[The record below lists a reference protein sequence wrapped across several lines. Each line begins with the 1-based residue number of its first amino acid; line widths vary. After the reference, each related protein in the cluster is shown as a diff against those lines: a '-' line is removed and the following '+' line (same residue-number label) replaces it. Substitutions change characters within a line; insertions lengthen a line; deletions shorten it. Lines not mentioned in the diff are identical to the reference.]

1 MREFSALLASLAA
14 MAATPA
20 IAQDTSGNFDGF
32 HVEAVAGYDIVEISI
47 DEDVF
52 GETLSDDQGGF
63 AYGVA
68 AGYDVSIGG
77 TLLGVEIEYADSGV
91 GIEDSYVGELL
102 GSEVDIAASLDAGRD
117 LYAGIRLG
125 GQLSDRSL
133 VYVKAGYTNA
143 RAKFSMTGTVDGETF
158 ADSASATFDGLR
170 FGVGSEFAFS
180 KNAFAKVEYRLS
192 MYGDG
197 EAEMDG
203 ENSDIGEI
211 FEYGDLNRHQIVLGL
226 GMRF

>member
-1 MREFSALLASLAA
+1 

-143 RAKFSMTGTVDGETF
+143 RAKFSMT
-158 ADSASATFDGLR
+158 ATFDGLR
-170 FGVGSEFAFS
+170 LGVGSEFAFS

-203 ENSDIGEI
+203 ENADIGEI

-226 GMRF
+226 GLRF